1 MGNSFAFWYPPGSD
15 TAYMAFLLIIFVL
28 MLSAFGGFGSGD
40 NPLVWGSAMFIG
52 VIFGVINAAA
62 ASGAAIVLVPLA
74 LVLMFK
80 GYMPSLGNFAGEGL
94 LAFFIIAFF
103 IVLAGI

>member
-1 MGNSFAFWYPPGSD
+1 VGNTFAFWYPPGSD
-15 TAYMAFLLIIFVL
+15 TADMALLLIIFVL
-28 MLSAFGGFGSGD
+28 MLSAFGGFGYGD

-62 ASGAAIVLVPLA
+62 ASGAAIILVPLA
-74 LVLMFK
+74 LVLMLK
-80 GYMPSLGNFAGEGL
+80 GYMPSLGDFVGEGM

-103 IVLAGI
+103 IVLVGL

>member
-15 TAYMAFLLIIFVL
+15 TADMALLLIIFVF
-28 MLSAFGGFGSGD
+28 MLSAFGGFGYGD

-62 ASGAAIVLVPLA
+62 ASGAAIVLVPLT
-74 LVLMFK
+74 LIVLFK
-80 GYMPSLGNFAGEGL
+80 GYLPALGNFVGEGM

-103 IVLAGI
+103 IVLAGV

>member
-15 TAYMAFLLIIFVL
+15 TADMALLLIIFVF
-28 MLSAFGGFGSGD
+28 MLSAFGGFGYSD
-40 NPLVWGSAMFIG
+40 NPLIWGSAAFIG

-62 ASGAAIVLVPLA
+62 ASGAAIILVPLA

-80 GYMPSLGNFAGEGL
+80 GYMPALGDFVGEGL

-103 IVLAGI
+103 AVLAGI